1 MDLLRRILLSA
12 GSAAMLSCVS
22 GPAVTEPPKLIHG
35 GWVRYEMREAGPE
48 TLQEKLRTL
57 RHDKIWKATYKGPQ
71 DITGIWVL
79 YPGDTVAFEAIQ
91 RLNKGPAMRPFT
103 RGPFLVILDTEGV
116 PPQALGDFQEGVAK
130 AIH

>member
-12 GSAAMLSCVS
+12 AMPAMLSCIG

-35 GWVRYEMREAGPE
+35 GWVRFAMDEAGPDAVPE
-48 TLQEKLRTL
+48 SVRGLRVEKV
-57 RHDKIWKATYKGPQ
+57 WKATYKGPQ
-71 DITGIWVL
+71 DISGVWIL
-79 YPGDTVAFEAIQ
+79 FPGETVAFEAFQ
-91 RLNKGPAMRPFT
+91 RFAKNPAQRPFF
-103 RGPFLVILDTEGV
+103 RGAFLVVLNAEGV

>member
-1 MDLLRRILLSA
+1 MDLLRRAVLSA
-12 GSAAMLSCVS
+12 AAAAMVSCGG

-35 GWVRYEMREAGPE
+35 GWIRQTLTEAGPDV
-48 TLQEKLRTL
+48 LQEKLRTL
-57 RHDKIWKATYKGPQ
+57 RHDKIWKVAYKGPQ

-91 RLNKGPAMRPFT
+91 RLNKGPSMRPFT
-103 RGPFLVILDTEGV
+103 RGPFLVILDAEGV